1 MEKKGNSLPLG
12 QAAMDS
18 LSDSKSE
25 LKNKKSFIIA
35 GFQNQ

>member
-1 MEKKGNSLPLG
+1 MGKKGNSLPLG

-25 LKNKKSFIIA
+25 LKNKNRS
-35 GFQNQ
+35 